1 MNVKK
6 LKQANIGITLIALVV
21 TIVILL
27 ILAGITINLV
37 FSDNG
42 IIKKAQIA
50 KNEVEVST
58 IKEAL
63 ELYYLQQYFTTKE
76 DNPIGEQFP
85 STQITD
91 SNTLEAI
98 VQFQSDAESVEQIH
112 FERLYY
118 LDMDRLG
125 LFGITNEYFM
135 DIETRVVYINNGIEL
150 NSGMTYVLEEKEI
163 FPVTLAVEQIVNGF
177 KLIATSDENNE
188 QISSYNFYI
197 NNELYKT
204 VVTSEKTA
212 QIEVTDKEFGN

>member
-1 MNVKK
+1 MKEK
-6 LKQANIGITLIALVV
+6 STLKDVANNYLTHTQANIGITLIALVV

-135 DIETRVVYINNGIEL
+135 DIETRVV
-150 NSGMTYVLEEKEI
+150 
-163 FPVTLAVEQIVNGF
+163 
-177 KLIATSDENNE
+177 
-188 QISSYNFYI
+188 
-197 NNELYKT
+197 
-204 VVTSEKTA
+204 
-212 QIEVTDKEFGN
+212 